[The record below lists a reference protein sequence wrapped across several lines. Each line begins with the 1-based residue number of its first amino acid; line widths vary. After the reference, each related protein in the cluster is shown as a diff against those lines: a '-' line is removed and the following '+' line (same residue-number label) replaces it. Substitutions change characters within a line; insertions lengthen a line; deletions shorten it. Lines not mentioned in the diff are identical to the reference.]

1 MLNET
6 SCTAGT
12 PIAQQDSTDTQTAL
26 QERLTLIANKSARR
40 VLNRQQRYDGEHGIF
55 TK

>member
-6 SCTAGT
+6 DSTAGT
-12 PIAQQDSTDTQTAL
+12 PTVQQDTSGTQKIL
-26 QERLTLIANKSARR
+26 QETLNHIANKSARR
-40 VLNRQQRYDGEHGIF
+40 VVNRQQRYDGEHGIF